1 MQLLIKSE
9 FTLEVLDE
17 KYTGTLSDLTK
28 AQSKTFDNG
37 YKNERKKAKD
47 LTKFSKKVDKQTRK
61 ILIAE
66 KREDWDKVEALEIEL
81 DKLELKLDK
90 DTQDLEESTHIEEMF
105 KDRLKT
111 SITSN
116 DKEAILQAGETYGYE
131 KVLQTIMKDIRESS
145 AKNS

>member
-28 AQSKTFDNG
+28 AQSKTFDDG
-37 YKNERKKAKD
+37 YKDERKKAKD
-47 LTKFSKKVDKQTRK
+47 LTKLAKKAKKLERK

-66 KREDWDKVEALEIEL
+66 KREDWDKVEALETEF
-81 DKLELKLDK
+81 DKLELKLEK
-90 DTQDLEESTHIEEMF
+90 DTQALEESTHIEKMF
-105 KDRLKT
+105 KNRINT
-111 SITSN
+111 SVLSD
-116 DKEAILQAGETYGYE
+116 DKEAILKAGETYGYE
-131 KVLQTIMKDIRESS
+131 KVLQTILKDIRERS